1 MKLKDLFK
9 RTKKE
14 ERPEKIDKT
23 KTAVAEM
30 LLDDELMKMV
40 AGGRIPSNVHL
51 LYNVGASGIYPAS
64 KGE

>member
-9 RTKKE
+9 RTRKG

-40 AGGRIPSNVHL
+40 AGGTSTNWSAIHRPGH
-51 LYNVGASGIYPAS
+51 
-64 KGE
+64 GEKTDILD

>member
-9 RTKKE
+9 RTKKGE
-14 ERPEKIDKT
+14 HPEKIDKT

-40 AGGRIPSNVHL
+40 AGGYAITGGMPRLP
-51 LYNVGASGIYPAS
+51 PR
-64 KGE
+64 K